1 MTAGTLFDLASLTKV
16 VATTTAVLTL
26 AGRRQ
31 LGLDDLA
38 ARYLPGFTALRDGPV
53 TIRHLL
59 AHTSG
64 LPDTRKFYQ
73 WCSTRDELLR
83 DLFATPLEA
92 PPGTRVAY
100 SDLGFLALGEIVAA
114 VADEPLD
121 AAVRGLV
128 TGPLGMTSTG
138 YTPDAAPDRFA
149 ATERREDGTPW
160 NGVVHDENARLMGGV
175 AGHAGLFSCAADLA
189 AFCAWW
195 VSAADAP
202 APATLRRE
210 AESCQTAGLGGQP
223 RAWLGAWRRPLRH
236 PWRSLARLR
245 RVAHRL
251 HRHQPRARLPERCL
265 DGAADQLRALR
276 PRRDRRQGTPPR
288 LPRRGRG
295 RLLPLAR
302 EDGSH
307 DGDPA
312 QARAGAAATGTDVT
326 PGGSA
331 PWTAK
336 YARSVA
342 RCGVREAVD
351 AAPSMKRPAGISASS
366 GPSRSRT
373 GSIPRCRRTGC
384 PSRRCCTQG
393 RRSRPGPRQTAG
405 NRR

>member
-1 MTAGTLFDLASLTKV
+1 MSEPTAGLARAGEIVGAAVRDGGVPGAVAAIGRGPVTLAGWVAGRADTTPATDFSHGGQPAPAWGLKSRMGGSPPPIPPGPPYPPAPPVPPGRPMTAGTLFDLASLTKV

-210 AESCQTAGLGGQP
+210 AESCQTAGLAGSRGLGWVRGGD
-223 RAWLGAWRRPLRH
+223 RFDILGGHWPDSAVSH
-236 PWRSLARLR
+236 TGFTGTSLALDYPSGVWTVLLTNSVHFGRDATAVKALR
-245 RVAHRL
+245 RDFH
-251 HRHQPRARLPERCL
+251 
-265 DGAADQLRALR
+265 AAV
-276 PRRDRRQGTPPR
+276 
-288 LPRRGRG
+288 
-295 RLLPLAR
+295 
-302 EDGSH
+302 
-307 DGDPA
+307 
-312 QARAGAAATGTDVT
+312 AAACF
-326 PGGSA
+326 
-331 PWTAK
+331 
-336 YARSVA
+336 R
-342 RCGVREAVD
+342 
-351 AAPSMKRPAGISASS
+351 
-366 GPSRSRT
+366 
-373 GSIPRCRRTGC
+373 
-384 PSRRCCTQG
+384 
-393 RRSRPGPRQTAG
+393 
-405 NRR
+405 

>member
-1 MTAGTLFDLASLTKV
+1 MPGAVAAIGRGPVTLAGWVAGRADTTPATDFSHGGQPAPAWGLKSRMGGSPPPIPPGPPYPPAPPVPPGRPMTAGTLFDLASLTKV

-31 LGLDDLA
+31 LGLDDPA
-38 ARYLPGFTALRDGPV
+38 ARYLPRFTALRDGPV

-210 AESCQTAGLGGQP
+210 AESCQTAGLAGSRGLGWVRGGD
-223 RAWLGAWRRPLRH
+223 RFDILGGHWPASAVSH
-236 PWRSLARLR
+236 TGFTGTSLALDYPSGVWTVLLTNSVHFGRDATAVKALR
-245 RVAHRL
+245 RDFH
-251 HRHQPRARLPERCL
+251 
-265 DGAADQLRALR
+265 AAV
-276 PRRDRRQGTPPR
+276 
-288 LPRRGRG
+288 
-295 RLLPLAR
+295 
-302 EDGSH
+302 
-307 DGDPA
+307 
-312 QARAGAAATGTDVT
+312 AAACF
-326 PGGSA
+326 
-331 PWTAK
+331 
-336 YARSVA
+336 R
-342 RCGVREAVD
+342 
-351 AAPSMKRPAGISASS
+351 
-366 GPSRSRT
+366 
-373 GSIPRCRRTGC
+373 
-384 PSRRCCTQG
+384 
-393 RRSRPGPRQTAG
+393 
-405 NRR
+405 